1 MLCVETSL
9 PLPSFCYWKWQEEL
23 LMFWVEVLFPH
34 WDSFRTEYNACPP
47 SKTSPSMLK
56 ERNDHDGLRRW
67 ELESR
72 LHIERKLSWCS
83 SLRNWDRRLHRETS
97 VCWSSAEVLKFPRKM
112 TDFWSLEWQSCWRSI
127 IVGAQL
133 PLLENILPSSCA
145 PLFESS
151 KPNPIVL
158 NEFPNE
164 LSIPWRKP
172 QDLNQIC
179 YQLRCIQSGAEGFI
193 GHLHYKAC
201 CLAKARH
208 FRWQG
213 GSSLSKFDVREERV
227 SWAHSASAGNRVHAS
242 LHKS

>member
-1 MLCVETSL
+1 MLPRKSNATCMCWEKFAVA
-9 PLPSFCYWKWQEEL
+9 PFL
-23 LMFWVEVLFPH
+23 LLKMARGVVVFWVEVLFPH
-34 WDSFRTEYNACPP
+34 WDSFRTEYNAFPP

-83 SLRNWDRRLHRETS
+83 SLRDWDRRLHRETS
-97 VCWSSAEVLKFPRKM
+97 VCWSSAEVLKIPRKM
-112 TDFWSLEWQSCWRSI
+112 HVFFFYRSNDSSCWRSI

-133 PLLENILPSSCA
+133 LLLENILPSSCA

-179 YQLRCIQSGAEGFI
+179 YQLKC
-193 GHLHYKAC
+193 
-201 CLAKARH
+201 
-208 FRWQG
+208 
-213 GSSLSKFDVREERV
+213 
-227 SWAHSASAGNRVHAS
+227 
-242 LHKS
+242 